1 MSGSNYRIPDWK
13 QMEITDYK
21 KSATASMTRPT

>member
-1 MSGSNYRIPDWK
+1 MSGSNYRITDRK

-21 KSATASMTRPT
+21 KSATASMAF